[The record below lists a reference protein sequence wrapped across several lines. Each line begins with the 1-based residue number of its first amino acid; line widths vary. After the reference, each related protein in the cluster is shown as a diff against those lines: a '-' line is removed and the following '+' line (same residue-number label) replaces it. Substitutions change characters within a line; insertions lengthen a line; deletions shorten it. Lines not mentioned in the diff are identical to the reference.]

1 MPIHYLFS
9 PSSVDKLHLHHTS
22 QLRKKGNSEDHEE
35 PSERR
40 MSRHQHQQ
48 QLLHQQQQLLSTHI
62 FWPIG
67 TRVVTI
73 YGVGNVTGLNK
84 ETGIHEV
91 ALSYGRGYFPLAT
104 IVGAESLSNNAL
116 DVNTHHSF

>member
-9 PSSVDKLHLHHTS
+9 PSSVDKLQLHYTS
-22 QLRKKGNSEDHEE
+22 QLRKKVNIEEHEE
-35 PSERR
+35 PERR
-40 MSRHQHQQ
+40 TSRHQYQQQLQQ
-48 QLLHQQQQLLSTHI
+48 QLLQQSIHA

-73 YGVGNVTGLNK
+73 YGVGYVTGFNK
-84 ETGIHEV
+84 ETEIHEV
-91 ALSYGRGYFPLAT
+91 SLSYGKGYFPLAT

-116 DVNTHHSF
+116 EVK